1 MKKGPQVVTQK
12 HLWTAVQVKN
22 SHEGTFR
29 KNPIRKIVISTNNIR
44 REKSKNLQIRPIGR
58 FHFVSNEFR

>member
-44 REKSKNLQIRPIGR
+44 REKKQKFTNSPNWTLSFCIKRI
-58 FHFVSNEFR
+58 